1 MQLDPGIPL
10 SPQLDKFSSTSL
22 EQLTAA
28 ACASTGFMVMRSVI
42 YEMDGQS
49 VAEVDVFASQFS
61 PWRESRIIFE
71 CKGGHPSF
79 QDIRKTASLKRLL
92 EPSPDDIVFLC
103 KKACP
108 SNRKEL
114 ARLLDT
120 RIIEKNNLTYYILPL
135 IRGAHLRE
143 KRSKFFNRFLAWQ
156 LVHDY
161 LVSKVSSHP
170 KSNSHLRFLTT
181 KLWRVVDPQEQVN
194 LSFNEYNRSFSDTS
208 DVVATANGTT
218 KALCLK
224 QASDDQVEAT
234 FYLHMIHRLMNIY
247 AVVRMAQYIVQHQT
261 PRHLFG
267 AVGPSL
273 QNAVKELSS
282 HPRLMPGLLSFA
294 QHFFYLWGGFLV
306 IDKRAEEVAAIAEET
321 GSSVKAIKLYLQII
335 KYTYSGPSSSLFQ
348 SMHGLWFMTYV
359 PAAIRALG
367 MKHRLALDPGGYA
380 GVRFFGAAQP
390 EYEAALDRA
399 LVSIGGCSGLLY

>member
-1 MQLDPGIPL
+1 MQLNPGIPL
-10 SPQLDKFSSTSL
+10 SPQLDKYSSTSL

-49 VAEVDVFASQFS
+49 IAEVDVFASQFS

-79 QDIRKTASLKRLL
+79 QDIRKSASLKRLL
-92 EPSPDDIVFLC
+92 KPSPDDIVFLC

-114 ARLLDT
+114 AKLLDT

-143 KRSKFFNRFLAWQ
+143 QRSRFFNRFLAWQ

-161 LVSKVSSHP
+161 LISKAGSHS
-170 KSNSHLRFLTT
+170 KSKSHLRFLLTR
-181 KLWRVVDPQEQVN
+181 LWKVEDPQKQVN
-194 LSFNEYNRSFSDTS
+194 LSFTEYSRSFSDTS
-208 DVVATANGTT
+208 DVVATTNRTT
-218 KALCLK
+218 KAACLL
-224 QASDDQVEAT
+224 QASDDEVEVT
-234 FYLHMIHRLMNIY
+234 FYLHMIHRVMNIY

-273 QNAVKELSS
+273 REAVKELSS
-282 HPRLMPGLLSFA
+282 FPRLMPSLLPFV

-306 IDKRAEEVAAIAEET
+306 LSKRDEEVTAIAEEI
-321 GSSVKAIKLYLQII
+321 GSNVKAVELYLKVI
-335 KYTYSGPSSSLFQ
+335 KHIYSGPSSSLFK
-348 SMHGLWFMTYV
+348 SIHGLWCITYV
-359 PAAIRALG
+359 PASIRALG
-367 MKHRLALDPGGYA
+367 MKHRLALDPDGYK
-380 GVRFFGAAQP
+380 GVEFFGAAQP
-390 EYEAALDRA
+390 AYEAALDRA